1 MADED
6 HRGLTELPVADA
18 LPAMQALASR
28 LWTPETRHHPG
39 QLAWSYAYGEPDALG
54 HGPAALLDRD
64 GEVVAW
70 AWAESDD
77 WLELCVDPT
86 ALDAGEAAVTWFL
99 ERAGGEVAVR
109 TMALDTEEHVFAI
122 LGRAGFLP
130 EEETP
135 WFTHH
140 LLDLAELGDEPVVPG
155 YTFRHVEPG
164 EAAVRAAC
172 HRAAWSP
179 PGGTSQVTAAAY
191 ERLMRTPPYRHELD
205 WVALDAS
212 GGMVASATVWL
223 DPDTGVA
230 LVEPVGCTPEH
241 RGRGLA
247 GAVSVA
253 ALLAARAVGG
263 RLGMVCPRG
272 DEGYPVPMRVYQRLG
287 FAPGARTVTF
297 VRPALEA

>member
-1 MADED
+1 MADGD
-6 HRGLTELPVADA
+6 HRALTEQPIAEA
-18 LPAMQALASR
+18 LPGMQALASR

-39 QLAWSYAYGEPDALG
+39 QLAWSYSYGEPDALG
-54 HGPAALLDRD
+54 HGPAALLERD
-64 GEVVAW
+64 EDVVAW

-86 ALDAGEAAVTWFL
+86 ALDAGEAAVAWFL
-99 ERAGGEVAVR
+99 DRAGGRAVR

-140 LLDLAELGDEPVVPG
+140 LLDLADLGDVPVVPG
-155 YTFRHVEPG
+155 YSLRHVEPG
-164 EAAVRAAC
+164 EAAERAAC
-172 HRAAWSP
+172 HRAAWTP
-179 PGGTSQVTAAAY
+179 EGGTSKVTAAAY
-191 ERLMRTPPYRHELD
+191 ERLMQTPPYRHELD
-205 WVALDAS
+205 WVALDGA
-212 GGMVASATVWL
+212 GAMVASAIIWL
-223 DPDTGVA
+223 DPVTGVA
-230 LVEPVGCTPEH
+230 LVEPVGCAPGH

-247 GAVSVA
+247 AAVSIA
-253 ALLAARAVGG
+253 ALLAARDLGG

-272 DEGYPVPMRVYQRLG
+272 DEGYPAPMRVYQRIG
-287 FAPGARTVTF
+287 FAPGPRTVTL